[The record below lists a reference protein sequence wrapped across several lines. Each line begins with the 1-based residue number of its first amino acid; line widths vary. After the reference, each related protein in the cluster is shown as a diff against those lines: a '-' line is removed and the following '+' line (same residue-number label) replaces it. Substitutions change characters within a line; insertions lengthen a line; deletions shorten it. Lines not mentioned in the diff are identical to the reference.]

1 MAEPNPRCGK
11 LDHGEVVGGEL
22 LVACGDAS
30 EMFDLVK
37 ETLNWVAQAIEQ
49 WAEGMRLV
57 AVAAIGDDRHGLLGL
72 DAGADPVRVVGLVG
86 EHEAVGP
93 KLLQEDLGGRGV
105 VALAWGQEKTK
116 RQSLGVDQGMVLGRQ
131 SSPRATH
138 ATISAPFFAPAA
150 C

>member
-1 MAEPNPRCGK
+1 MAGSNPRCGQ

-57 AVAAIGDDRHGLLGL
+57 AVCCDRG
-72 DAGADPVRVVGLVG
+72 
-86 EHEAVGP
+86 
-93 KLLQEDLGGRGV
+93 
-105 VALAWGQEKTK
+105 
-116 RQSLGVDQGMVLGRQ
+116 
-131 SSPRATH
+131 
-138 ATISAPFFAPAA
+138 
-150 C
+150 